1 MVAKRK
7 TDTSKTA
14 RTARQKHVEQ
24 PKAAAT
30 VFRVI
35 CLIGAIGLLILDA
48 TITTFDYPV
57 WVLGLLMGVVIGLG
71 PEDLRNWWNR
81 GGK

>member
-7 TDTSKTA
+7 NTNKPATKK
-14 RTARQKHVEQ
+14 QVQQENH
-24 PKAAAT
+24 AAAT
-30 VFRVI
+30 VFRVV
-35 CLIGAIGLLILDA
+35 CLIGAIGILVLDA
-48 TITTFDYPV
+48 TIPTFNYPV

-71 PEDLRNWWNR
+71 PEDLKEWFKR

>member
-7 TDTSKTA
+7 NTSQTA
-14 RTARQKHVEQ
+14 KQKQHEQ
-24 PKAAAT
+24 ETHAAAT

-35 CLIGAIGLLILDA
+35 CLIGAIAVLVLDSLIP
-48 TITTFDYPV
+48 TFDYPV

-71 PEDLRNWWNR
+71 PEDLKNWFKGR
-81 GGK
+81 GK